1 MVLQSVNNR
10 VLDAIQ
16 GYIRSQTDLAIQF
29 DITNACNLRCSHCYH
44 SHHDNSGALDL
55 NGWFNVLGQY
65 EALLKKLRLKPK
77 IIICGG
83 EPLFSPLL
91 RPLIEAVDSKFPG
104 VSISILSN
112 GTLVKSATAKYLSQ
126 FNSNVQVSLD
136 GPDDE
141 SHDKIRG
148 CGSFQRAIKGIRE
161 LKSAGIDVYSLAVL
175 SFNALPFIPD
185 FFALAIT
192 EGLSS
197 MNFTRFIPQGNGA
210 NLANIGEDRMLTPWE
225 LKGAFETILN
235 HSKATGVKTST
246 SSPLFHLIDGA
257 KGSHGKFGYQGLVV
271 DYKGRLKVS
280 SRADY
285 VLGDILTEGLEAL
298 FLKHPVMQSLR
309 NGQIKIC
316 GSCIHYSSCGGDRNV
331 AYATSGSFLGP
342 DPQCWYV
349 YGDSS
354 QSLGC

>member
-1 MVLQSVNNR
+1 MVLQSVKNK
-10 VLDAIQ
+10 VFDAIQ
-16 GYIRSQTDLAIQF
+16 GYIRSQSDLAIQF

-44 SHHDNSGALDL
+44 PHHDNSGALDL
-55 NGWFNVLGQY
+55 NGWLNVIGQY
-65 EALLKKLRLKPK
+65 EALLNKLRLKPK
-77 IIICGG
+77 IILCGG

-91 RPLIEAVDSKFPG
+91 RPMIEAVDSKFPG

-126 FNSNVQVSLD
+126 FNTNVQVSLD
-136 GPDDE
+136 GPDAD

-148 CGSFQRAIKGIRE
+148 SGSFQRAIRGIRE

-175 SFNALPFIPD
+175 SFNVLPFIAD
-185 FFALAIT
+185 FFAMAKT

-210 NLANIGEDRMLTPWE
+210 RLASIGDDRMLTPWE
-225 LKGAFETILN
+225 LKAAFETILS
-235 HSKATGVKTST
+235 HSISTGVSTST
-246 SSPLFHLIDGA
+246 SSPLFHLIEGA
-257 KGSHGKFGYQGLVV
+257 KGGHGKFGFQGLVV

-280 SRADY
+280 SRADF

-298 FLKHPVMQSLR
+298 FLKHPVMQDLR
-309 NGQIKIC
+309 SGSIDTC
-316 GSCIHYSSCGGDRNV
+316 GSCVHYSRCGGDRNV

-349 YGDSS
+349 YGDASR
-354 QSLGC
+354 

>member
-1 MVLQSVNNR
+1 VVLKRVKNL
-10 VLDAIQ
+10 VLDVIQ
-16 GYIRSQTDLAIQF
+16 GYIHSQSDLAIQL

-44 SHHDNSGALDL
+44 SHHDNSGALDI
-55 NGWFNVLGQY
+55 NGWLNVLGQY
-65 EALLKKLRLKPK
+65 ESLLTKLRLEPK

-91 RPLIEAVDSKFPG
+91 RPIIEAVEAKFPR

-112 GTLVKSATAKYLSQ
+112 GTLVKSVTAQHLSQ
-126 FNSNVQVSLD
+126 FNINVQISLD
-136 GPDDE
+136 GPNAE

-148 CGSFQRAIKGIRE
+148 KGSFQRALRGIRE
-161 LKSAGIDVYSLAVL
+161 LKSHRIDVYSLAVL
-175 SFNALPFIPD
+175 SLNTLPFIPD
-185 FFALAIT
+185 FFTVAKA

-210 NLANIGEDRMLTPWE
+210 KLTNIGDDRMLTPRE
-225 LKGAFETILN
+225 LKLAFEAILS
-235 HSKATGVKTST
+235 HSQATGVKTHT
-246 SSPLFHLIDGA
+246 SSPLYHLIEGA
-257 KGSHGKFGYQGLVV
+257 NGGHAKFGFQGLVI

-285 VLGDILTEGLEAL
+285 VLGDILTQGLEAL
-298 FLKHPVMQSLR
+298 FLKHPVMQDLR
-309 NGQIKIC
+309 NGAIEVC
-316 GSCIHYSSCGGDRNV
+316 GSCVHYKHCGGDRNV

-349 YGDSS
+349 FGEAS
-354 QSLGC
+354 Q